1 MNQYI
6 IELKMEQEKDLDIVE
21 LIEKNP
27 ITKLSQT
34 YNGKLLTKIKNNF
47 NESHQQLF
55 VASFYC
61 YFNYDQKNDFVIDL
75 DNIWKWLGFTNKANA
90 KKLLEKNFTP
100 EKDYKNLLDASIKQ
114 YNDSKKHGGHNKEI
128 FMLTVKTFK
137 LFCIKAGTKKAD
149 EIHEYFIKLEEILQE
164 VIHEESDELKLQLE
178 NKQKELETT
187 VLQSQK
193 EKEQLLEQTLIS
205 QFPVNTQ
212 CIYYGK
218 IDNRSLGQAPRLHN
232 EELIKFGQSNN
243 LEERIKMH
251 KKTFTNFRLI
261 AAFNVKNKI
270 EIENAIKRHHQL
282 KKQIRSLII
291 NDINNRE
298 LLALDNN
305 NFTLDRIDEYIK
317 IIIKENEYNLENY
330 NLLLEKNNQLEDDL
344 RKREIELKEK
354 TDIVEKLT
362 NELDEYKTDTTT
374 YNQKK
379 IASNY
384 TICKYGY
391 YLYAFEY
398 ESMRY
403 KCSIVRQKD
412 FDIIN
417 TNLKMIDNNGEMKYN
432 TKVSYPFTEKIMKF
446 LLKQTMTCLGN
457 NKFEGIFTDIKKILD
472 FSAKFEELLID
483 NSKDLDKL
491 MNLVNGN
498 ISNIISN
505 TCIEIDPEVPQI
517 KKSKRPIDQI
527 NTETVDIIKTYE
539 SIEAAGRSLGLTTGT
554 AIGLAVREKRVC
566 QGFLWRY
573 SGISKEDQYSVQPV
587 IKVCCSTGEKKYFT
601 TIAEAAK
608 DAQLSAPGLRNRI
621 ITEVHLND
629 HHWIFDK
636 NSSHY
641 KTI

>member
-1 MNQYI
+1 
-6 IELKMEQEKDLDIVE
+6 
-21 LIEKNP
+21 
-27 ITKLSQT
+27 
-34 YNGKLLTKIKNNF
+34 
-47 NESHQQLF
+47 
-55 VASFYC
+55 
-61 YFNYDQKNDFVIDL
+61 
-75 DNIWKWLGFTNKANA
+75 
-90 KKLLEKNFTP
+90 
-100 EKDYKNLLDASIKQ
+100 
-114 YNDSKKHGGHNKEI
+114 
-128 FMLTVKTFK
+128 
-137 LFCIKAGTKKAD
+137 
-149 EIHEYFIKLEEILQE
+149 
-164 VIHEESDELKLQLE
+164 
-178 NKQKELETT
+178 
-187 VLQSQK
+187 
-193 EKEQLLEQTLIS
+193 
-205 QFPVNTQ
+205 
-212 CIYYGK
+212 
-218 IDNRSLGQAPRLHN
+218 
-232 EELIKFGQSNN
+232 
-243 LEERIKMH
+243 
-251 KKTFTNFRLI
+251 
-261 AAFNVKNKI
+261 
-270 EIENAIKRHHQL
+270 
-282 KKQIRSLII
+282 
-291 NDINNRE
+291 
-298 LLALDNN
+298 
-305 NFTLDRIDEYIK
+305 
-317 IIIKENEYNLENY
+317 
-330 NLLLEKNNQLEDDL
+330 
-344 RKREIELKEK
+344 
-354 TDIVEKLT
+354 
-362 NELDEYKTDTTT
+362 
-374 YNQKK
+374 
-379 IASNY
+379 
-384 TICKYGY
+384 
-391 YLYAFEY
+391 
-398 ESMRY
+398 MRY

-527 NTETVDIIKTYE
+527 NTETGDIIKTYE